1 MGLQKGGRLLM
12 KRKTKPKIEIDLARV
27 EALAS
32 NGLTQQQIADALG
45 ISERTL
51 RDRKS
56 NSAEFAEAI
65 KRGKAKGIAIVTNK
79 LMEKVKAG
87 NVTAMIFF
95 LKSQAGWKEKQEIDL
110 TNSDNSLK
118 PTVIEL
124 VAPEIDD
131 VKNSNSN
138 TT

>member
-1 MGLQKGGRLLM
+1 M

-56 NSAEFAEAI
+56 NSADFADAI
-65 KRGKAKGIAIVTNK
+65 KRGKAKGIAFVTNK
-79 LMEKVKAG
+79 LMEQIKSG
-87 NVTAMIFF
+87 NTTAMIFF

-110 TNSDNSLK
+110 TNSDNSLR
-118 PTVIEL
+118 PTIIEL

>member
-1 MGLQKGGRLLM
+1 MGLEKGGERLM

-65 KRGKAKGIAIVTNK
+65 KRGKAKGIAFVTNK

-110 TNSDNSLK
+110 INSDNSLR

-124 VAPEIDD
+124 VAPGIDD

>member
-56 NSAEFAEAI
+56 NSADFADAI
-65 KRGKAKGIAIVTNK
+65 KRGKAKGIAFVTNK
-79 LMEKVKAG
+79 LMEQIKSG
-87 NVTAMIFF
+87 NTTAMIFF

-110 TNSDNSLK
+110 TNSDNSLR
-118 PTVIEL
+118 PTIIEL